1 MGALLVTSTVQIGA
15 ARVRL
20 EDDGK
25 GFPLLLLHGF
35 PATRRLWAH
44 VSPMLVDAGFRVL
57 IPDLIGYGESE
68 APAGARIDMASQ
80 ARWMLELL
88 SQLAVK
94 HVAIVAHDVGSAAAQ
109 LMVINEPRRI
119 SGLAVLDGVYAG
131 EWAMGAI
138 TDVPPP

>member
-1 MGALLVTSTVQIGA
+1 MAPWFGQPVKSAPSSASTSPVVGSAGPSFPIAVARGWAQYTRHFRLMGALLVTSTVQIGA

-80 ARWMLELL
+80 A
-88 SQLAVK
+88 
-94 HVAIVAHDVGSAAAQ
+94 
-109 LMVINEPRRI
+109 
-119 SGLAVLDGVYAG
+119 
-131 EWAMGAI
+131 
-138 TDVPPP
+138 